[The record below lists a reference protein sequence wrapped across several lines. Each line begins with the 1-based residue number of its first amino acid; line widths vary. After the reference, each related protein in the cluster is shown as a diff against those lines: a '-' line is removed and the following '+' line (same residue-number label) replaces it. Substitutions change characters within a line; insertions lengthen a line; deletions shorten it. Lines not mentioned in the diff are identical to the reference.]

1 MSAITFTGD
10 DKAVRLKLDATEV
23 DAQQGQEAEEQ
34 PRYERLPN
42 QALQARP
49 VPRRV
54 RHQRRQGP
62 LRFSLRPWRH
72 EPEICLE
79 LLA

>member
-1 MSAITFTGD
+1 MRMFAITGD

-34 PRYERLPN
+34 PRYEGLPN

-62 LRFSLRPWRH
+62 LRFSMRPWSH
-72 EPEICLE
+72 EPEICVE